1 MKRIDFENGSVTQ
14 NIFAAALPMLVAQ
27 ILNYYITLLT
37 VFISHESH
45 ILEQLHLVLLDCAF
59 R

>member
-14 NIFAAALPMLVAQ
+14 NIFAAALPMLVAHPPIPNKVMNNLFLYLNRFLKVDF
-27 ILNYYITLLT
+27 ILKL
-37 VFISHESH
+37 
-45 ILEQLHLVLLDCAF
+45 